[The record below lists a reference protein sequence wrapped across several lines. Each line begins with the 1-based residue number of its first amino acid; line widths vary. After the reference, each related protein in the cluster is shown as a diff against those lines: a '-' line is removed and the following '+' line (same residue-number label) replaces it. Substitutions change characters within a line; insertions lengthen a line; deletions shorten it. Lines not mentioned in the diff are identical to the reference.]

1 MERASRTGIFIV
13 ATSLLSKFYSG
24 EPVTDLFKRSG
35 KGVLLS
41 NQSYMGVVPVDLV
54 PGINEG
60 VIYKK
65 GYASI
70 VRIPKA

>member
-1 MERASRTGIFIV
+1 
-13 ATSLLSKFYSG
+13 
-24 EPVTDLFKRSG
+24 
-35 KGVLLS
+35 
-41 NQSYMGVVPVDLV
+41 MGVVPVDLV